1 MDLGVSEHKMYTH
14 TSTYILSIHLS
25 AYLLVY
31 LCVRVCVP
39 SLSALSFSESRW
51 RWAVAV
57 AASLSS
63 SFLPSHRNGRNTAFA
78 RLCPSL
84 SLFPRLCHTIL
95 HYPPSTPA
103 CYPVVTL
110 GPENAREDPLQAGA
124 SGGCPGRQ
132 MQRPGPGPFYGPNA
146 GWGARPGGGA
156 RLSH

>member
-14 TSTYILSIHLS
+14 TSTYILSIHDS
-25 AYLLVY
+25 ACLL
-31 LCVRVCVP
+31 VRVCVP
-39 SLSALSFSESRW
+39 SLSFSESRW

-63 SFLPSHRNGRNTAFA
+63 
-78 RLCPSL
+78 
-84 SLFPRLCHTIL
+84 
-95 HYPPSTPA
+95 
-103 CYPVVTL
+103 
-110 GPENAREDPLQAGA
+110 LQAGA